1 MSFVVLAL
9 LSHRHDQLHQREVSL
24 AQREVSPSVAKLG
37 FLVAKLREVMRSY
50 SEGENP
56 SRAVRAIHSDFHRV
70 RRVGVSCVHPSLSQP
85 PIQAAHVQSQ

>member
-1 MSFVVLAL
+1 MKK
-9 LSHRHDQLHQREVSL
+9 HQT
-24 AQREVSPSVAKLG
+24 QREVSPSVAKLG

>member
-1 MSFVVLAL
+1 M
-9 LSHRHDQLHQREVSL
+9 RHDQLHQREVSL

-56 SRAVRAIHSDFHRV
+56 SRAVRAIPREFMVVAELPSGFMSLRESRV
-70 RRVGVSCVHPSLSQP
+70 KRTIVTNL
-85 PIQAAHVQSQ
+85 